1 MGFVRILTRLT
12 LVAGLFAGWAAWWV
26 LRIRRDPPARP
37 LPEITPEGA
46 RAWVTATGATPGYSD
61 LQVSF
66 APAHIA
72 TFELL
77 PEGANFYPRILEDIA
92 AAERSVHIIQFGFKP
107 GKIADL
113 FVPVLSERAKAG
125 VPVRL
130 VLDSVGSATYTESKA
145 MLDELAAAGVQIAIH
160 DAAPPR
166 REGLLPD
173 RRMVGRMAGIGHVDH
188 RKLYVI
194 DGKIGWM
201 GGAGIEDHFENGQF
215 HDLFV
220 RVTGEVLS
228 QLQATFLV
236 SFAQLGGPLPQGKE
250 LDEAFPTPDDAGTI
264 DTTFLMNW
272 PPGWLPVTTTAEA
285 LMDGARERL
294 DMTSPYVGNRSVI
307 DRIIGAAQRGVRVR
321 LVVPD
326 AEHGNPYAYA
336 AFQHHYDHLIAAGVE
351 IWEYPSLVHAK
362 TIVSDDEVQVGTL
375 NLDDWALYR
384 NPEIALHIRDADVA
398 ETFRRDLYEVDIAKA
413 RPGAPATG
421 RVDRIRNAVL
431 ERFATAM

>member
-1 MGFVRILTRLT
+1 MGFLRFLFRLT
-12 LVAGLFAGWAAWWV
+12 LVAGLLAGWAAWWV
-26 LRIRRDPPARP
+26 LRIRRDPPARA
-37 LPEITPEGA
+37 LPEITADGA
-46 RAWVTATGATPGYSD
+46 REWVTATGGMPHHSD
-61 LQVSF
+61 LQVTY
-66 APAHIA
+66 APAHLA
-72 TFELL
+72 SFELL

-92 AAERSVHIIQFGFKP
+92 AAERSVHVIQYGFKP

-125 VPVRL
+125 VPVRF
-130 VLDSVGSATYTESKA
+130 VLDSVGSAVYTESKA

-166 REGLLPD
+166 REGLVPD
-173 RRMVGRMAGIGHVDH
+173 RRMVRGMAGIGHVDH

-220 RVTGEVLS
+220 RVTGELVS

-236 SFAQLGGPLPQGKE
+236 SFAQLGGPLPLGQE
-250 LDEAFPTPDDAGTI
+250 LDEAFPKPDESGSIDA
-264 DTTFLMNW
+264 TFLMNW
-272 PPGWLPVTTTAEA
+272 PPGWLPVTTTAEE

-307 DRIIGAAQRGVRVR
+307 DRIVGAAERGVRVR

-336 AFQHHYDHLIAAGVE
+336 AFQHHYDRLLASGVE

-362 TIVSDDEVQVGTL
+362 TIVSDDEVLVGTL

-384 NPEIALHIRDADVA
+384 NPEIALHIRNADVA
-398 ETFRRDLYEVDIAKA
+398 ETFRRDLYEVDIARS
-413 RPGAPATG
+413 RPGAAATKPME
-421 RVDRIRNAVL
+421 RIKNAVL

>member
-1 MGFVRILTRLT
+1 MGFLRFLFRLT
-12 LVAGLFAGWAAWWV
+12 LVAGILAGWAAWWV

-37 LPEITPEGA
+37 LPEISPEGA
-46 RAWVTATGATPGYSD
+46 REWVTATGGAPVHDD
-61 LQVSF
+61 LQVTY

-72 TFELL
+72 TFELH

-92 AAERSVHIIQFGFKP
+92 AAERSVHVIQYGFKP

-130 VLDSVGSATYTESKA
+130 LLDSIGSAVYTESKA

-166 REGLLPD
+166 REGLVPD
-173 RRMVGRMAGIGHVDH
+173 RRIIGGLAGIGHVDH
-188 RKLYVI
+188 RKLFVV

-236 SFAQLGGPLPQGKE
+236 SFAQRGGPLPQGEE
-250 LDEAFPTPDDAGTI
+250 LDAAFPTPDEAGTI

-272 PPGWLPVTTTAEA
+272 PPGWLPVTTMAER

-294 DMTSPYVGNRSVI
+294 DMTSPYVGNRTVV
-307 DRIIGAAQRGVRVR
+307 DRIVSAAERGVRVR
-321 LVVPD
+321 LEVPD

-336 AFQHHYDHLIAAGVE
+336 GFQHHYDRLLAAGVE

-362 TIVSDDEVQVGTL
+362 TIVADDEVLVGTL

-384 NPEIALHIRDADVA
+384 NPEIALHIRNADVA
-398 ETFRRDLYEVDIAKA
+398 ETFRRDLYEVDIAKS
-413 RPGAPATG
+413 RPGAAATKPME
-421 RVDRIRNAVL
+421 RIRNAVL